1 LRSFVIRSCIFR
13 EEERGRERGDGWRG
27 LKVRL
32 TQPEEFRMYLTSPWE
47 KGVLSIYCFFFKR
60 VLDG

>member
-1 LRSFVIRSCIFR
+1 MLEKKG
-13 EEERGRERGDGWRG
+13 EEGKGGDGWRG

-47 KGVLSIYCFFFKR
+47 KGVLSIYYFLFKR
-60 VLDG
+60 VLDD

>member
-1 LRSFVIRSCIFR
+1 VASYFMLEKKG
-13 EEERGRERGDGWRG
+13 EEGKGGDGWRG

-47 KGVLSIYCFFFKR
+47 KGVLSIYYFLFKR
-60 VLDG
+60 VLDD